1 MDTFLIIT
9 GIVAGIALLA
19 VLAWL
24 LAIRGRSGHKG
35 LAGLRGWSYAH
46 RGLHRE
52 GVPENSM
59 AAFRDALDGGYG
71 IELDIHLLKDGTL
84 AVMHDFD
91 LSRTTGKPGKIE
103 DLTAGDLENYHLDG
117 TAETIPTLRQ
127 VLDLYDGKAPL
138 IVELKVANGNYA
150 ALSKAAC
157 AMLDSYHGV
166 YCLESFDPRCLLW
179 LKKHRPEIIRG
190 QLAEN
195 YLVRKVKAP
204 WILRL
209 LMSKNL
215 GNFLTKP
222 DFIAYRYADR
232 NSTVNNRLCMK
243 RMTGVSWTIM
253 SQTEF
258 DTAVAEGWIP
268 IFEGFRPD
276 PARREDN

>member
-9 GIVAGIALLA
+9 GIVAGAVLLA

-35 LAGLRGWSYAH
+35 LADLRGWSYAH

-59 AAFRDALDGGYG
+59 AAFRDALEGGYG
-71 IELDIHLLKDGTL
+71 IELDVHLLKDGTL
-84 AVMHDFD
+84 AILHDFD
-91 LSRTTGKPGKIE
+91 LLRTTGIPGKIE
-103 DLTAGDLENYHLDG
+103 DLTAEDLKNYHLEG
-117 TAETIPTLRQ
+117 TDQTIPTFRQ

-150 ALSKAAC
+150 ALTEAAC
-157 AMLDSYHGV
+157 TMLDDYNGP

-179 LKKHRPEIIRG
+179 LKKHRPELIRG
-190 QLAEN
+190 QLVEN
-195 YLVRKVKAP
+195 YLVRKIKIP

-209 LMSKNL
+209 IISKNL
-215 GNFLTKP
+215 VNFQLKP
-222 DFIAYRYADR
+222 DFVSYRYSDR
-232 NSTVNNRLCMK
+232 HSTLSNRLCLKQMA
-243 RMTGVSWTIM
+243 GVTWTVLN
-253 SQTEF
+253 QEEF

-276 PARREDN
+276 PTRRENN

>member
-9 GIVAGIALLA
+9 GIAAGAALVT

-35 LAGLRGWSYAH
+35 LADLRGWSYAH

-59 AAFRDALDGGYG
+59 AAFRDALEGGYG
-71 IELDIHLLKDGTL
+71 IELDVHLLKDGTL
-84 AVMHDFD
+84 AILHDFD
-91 LSRTTGKPGKIE
+91 LSRTTGRSGKIE
-103 DLTAGDLENYHLDG
+103 DLTADDLANYHLDG
-117 TAETIPTLRQ
+117 TEQTIPTFRQ

-138 IVELKVANGNYA
+138 IVELKVAEGNYA
-150 ALSKAAC
+150 ALAEATC
-157 AMLDSYHGV
+157 AMLDSYKGV

-190 QLAEN
+190 QLTEN
-195 YLVRKVKAP
+195 YLAGKVKVP
-204 WILRL
+204 WILKL
-209 LMSKNL
+209 IMSKNL

-222 DFIAYRYADR
+222 DFVAYRYRDR
-232 NSTVNNRLCMK
+232 RSTVSNRLCMK
-243 RMTGVSWTIM
+243 RMTGVTWTVVN
-253 SQTEF
+253 QEEF
-258 DTAVAEGWIP
+258 DTAVKEGWVP

-276 PARREDN
+276 PTRRKDN